1 LVGYQLPAYLGSERG
16 YRGAVAGGAIHV
28 LIEEFEAFADGNGR
42 RINRRGLLAGS
53 TGALALALASSP
65 SAAAQS
71 ATPEAEAEA
80 DPVADPVADPEAS
93 PEAHIGEGAGDFT
106 LYSGRN
112 ETLVGPLVEQYA
124 EETGVTVDA
133 RYGGTGE
140 LAATIL
146 EEGDNSRASLFFS
159 QDAGALGLLAD
170 EGRFAPL
177 PSELLD
183 RVEERFRDPQGRWV
197 GVTGRAR
204 VLAYNTEVLGA
215 EDLPTSVRDLTDPSW
230 AGRIGW
236 APENASF
243 QAFITAF
250 RLLDG
255 DDAVRSWLE
264 AMIANGTVNYGD
276 SNIAI
281 VQAIS
286 NGEIDAGL
294 VNHYYVYAVGSEE
307 GGDFPVAN
315 HFFAA
320 GDPGSLINVAGIGL
334 IEGADDAEPAL
345 AFADYL
351 LSHEAQEYFATETFE
366 YPLIEG
372 VSAPEGLVP
381 LNEIGHPDIELGE
394 LADLRGSLDL
404 LAEVGLI

>member
-1 LVGYQLPAYLGSERG
+1 VGIGVT
-16 YRGAVAGGAIHV
+16 VAGGCCQV
-28 LIEEFEAFADGNGR
+28 LIEELDGSEDCETR
-42 RINRRGLLAGS
+42 RIGRRGLVAAS
-53 TGALALALASSP
+53 AGALLLGVAGPLTT
-65 SAAAQS
+65 AAQS

-80 DPVADPVADPEAS
+80 DPVADPEADPEA
-93 PEAHIGEGAGDFT
+93 GFGAGTGDFT

-124 EETGVTVDA
+124 EETGTAVDV

-146 EEGDNSRASLFFS
+146 EEGQDTPASLFFS
-159 QDAGALGLLAD
+159 QDAGALGLLSD
-170 EGRFAPL
+170 EGRFAAL
-177 PSELLD
+177 PGELVD
-183 RVEERFRDPQGRWV
+183 RVDERFRDPEGRWV

-204 VLAYNTEVLGA
+204 VLAYNTDSLTPR
-215 EDLPTSVRDLTDPSW
+215 DLPTSVRDLSDPAW
-230 AGRIGW
+230 AGRVGW

-250 RLLDG
+250 RLIDG
-255 DDAVRSWLE
+255 DDAVKGWIE
-264 AMIANGTVNYGD
+264 AMIANGTVNFGD
-276 SNIAI
+276 SNSAI
-281 VQAIS
+281 VQAIG

-294 VNHYYVYAVGSEE
+294 VNHYYVYAVGREAGE
-307 GGDFPVAN
+307 DFPVAN
-315 HFFAA
+315 HFFEA

-334 IEGADDAEPAL
+334 TEDADDADAAL

-351 LSHEAQEYFATETFE
+351 LSNDAQEFFATETFE

-372 VSAPEGLVP
+372 VAPPEGLVP
-381 LNEIGHPDIELGE
+381 LSEIGHPDIELGD

-404 LAEVGLI
+404 LSEVGLI

>member
-1 LVGYQLPAYLGSERG
+1 M
-16 YRGAVAGGAIHV
+16 
-28 LIEEFEAFADGNGR
+28 LIEELEEFADRNGR
-42 RINRRGLLAGS
+42 RIDRRGLVAAS
-53 TGALALALASSP
+53 AGALVLGFAGPLA
-65 SAAAQS
+65 AAAQS

-80 DPVADPVADPEAS
+80 DPVADPEADPEA
-93 PEAHIGEGAGDFT
+93 ADTAGAGDFT

-124 EETGVTVDA
+124 EEFGIAVDA

-146 EEGDNSRASLFFS
+146 EEGDNTRADLFFS

-170 EGRFAPL
+170 EGRFAEL
-177 PSELLD
+177 PTELLD

-204 VLAYNTEVLGA
+204 VLAYNTEVLA
-215 EDLPTSVRDLTDPSW
+215 ADDLPVSVRDLTDPIW
-230 AGRIGW
+230 AGRVGW

-250 RLLDG
+250 RLIDG
-255 DDAVRSWLE
+255 DDAVKAWLE
-264 AMIANGTVNYGD
+264 GMIANGTVNFGD
-276 SNIAI
+276 SNSAI
-281 VQAIS
+281 VQAIG

-294 VNHYYVYAVGSEE
+294 VNHYYVYAVGREAGE
-307 GGDFPVAN
+307 DFPVAN
-315 HFFAA
+315 HFFAG

-334 IEGADDAEPAL
+334 IEGADDADAAL

-351 LSHEAQEYFATETFE
+351 LSDEAQKYFTTETFE

-372 VSAPEGLVP
+372 VAAPEGLVP
-381 LNEIGHPDIELGE
+381 LSEIGHPDIELGA
-394 LADLRGSLDL
+394 LADLRGSLEL
-404 LAEVGLI
+404 LSEVGLI

>member
-1 LVGYQLPAYLGSERG
+1 VVIAELDGLGARDEKLIDRRELV
-16 YRGAVAGGAIHV
+16 AVSA
-28 LIEEFEAFADGNGR
+28 
-42 RINRRGLLAGS
+42 
-53 TGALALALASSP
+53 GALLLGFVSPLAAT
-65 SAAAQS
+65 AQS
-71 ATPEAEAEA
+71 ATPEAEPE
-80 DPVADPVADPEAS
+80 ADPVADPEAD
-93 PEAHIGEGAGDFT
+93 PEPDFSAGTGDFT

-112 ETLVGPLVEQYA
+112 ETLVGPLVERYA
-124 EETGVTVDA
+124 DETGTSVDT

-146 EEGDNSRASLFFS
+146 EEGENTPASLFFS
-159 QDAGALGLLAD
+159 QDAGALGLLTD
-170 EGRFAPL
+170 EGRFETL

-183 RVEERFRDPQGRWV
+183 RVEERFRDPGGRWV

-204 VLAYNTEVLGA
+204 VLAYNTDTVA
-215 EDLPTSVRDLTDPSW
+215 EDDLPASVRDLTDPSW
-230 AGRIGW
+230 AGRVGW

-250 RLLDG
+250 RLMDG

-264 AMIANGTVNYGD
+264 AMVANGTVNFGD
-276 SNIAI
+276 SNSAI
-281 VQAIS
+281 VQAIG
-286 NGEIDAGL
+286 NGEIDTGL
-294 VNHYYVYAVGSEE
+294 VNHYYVYAVGREAGE
-307 GGDFPVAN
+307 DFPVAN

-334 IEGADDAEPAL
+334 TEDADDADAAL

-351 LSHEAQEYFATETFE
+351 LSNDAQEYFATETFE

-372 VSAPEGLVP
+372 VAPPEGLVP
-381 LNEIGHPDIELGE
+381 LSEIGHPDIELGD

-404 LAEVGLI
+404 LSEVGLI

>member
-1 LVGYQLPAYLGSERG
+1 VR
-16 YRGAVAGGAIHV
+16 
-28 LIEEFEAFADGNGR
+28 IEELDGFGDRNMH
-42 RINRRGLLAGS
+42 RIDRRGLVAAS
-53 TGALALALASSP
+53 AGALVLSIAGPLA
-65 SAAAQS
+65 AAAQS

-80 DPVADPVADPEAS
+80 DPVADPVADPEAD
-93 PEAHIGEGAGDFT
+93 PEAGFSEGTGDFT

-124 EETGVTVDA
+124 EEAGVSVDT

-146 EEGDNSRASLFFS
+146 EEGDDTPASLFFS

-170 EGRFAPL
+170 DGRFAPL
-177 PSELLD
+177 PTELLD
-183 RVEERFRDPQGRWV
+183 RVDERFRDPEGRWI

-204 VLAYNTEVLGA
+204 VLAYNTESLAA
-215 EDLPTSVRDLTDPSW
+215 EDLPTSVRDLTDPAW
-230 AGRIGW
+230 AGRVGW

-250 RLLDG
+250 RLIDG
-255 DDAVRSWLE
+255 DEAVRDWLE
-264 AMIANGTVNYGD
+264 AMIANGTVNFGD
-276 SNIAI
+276 SNSAI
-281 VQAIS
+281 VQAIG

-294 VNHYYVYAVGSEE
+294 VNHYYVYAVGREAGE
-307 GGDFPVAN
+307 DFPVAN

-334 IEGADDAEPAL
+334 IEGADDAEAAL

-351 LSHEAQEYFATETFE
+351 LSDDAQEYFATETFE
-366 YPLIEG
+366 YPLIDG
-372 VSAPEGLVP
+372 VAAPEGLVP
-381 LNEIGHPDIELGE
+381 LSEIGHPDIALGD

-404 LAEVGLI
+404 LSEVGLI

>member
-1 LVGYQLPAYLGSERG
+1 M
-16 YRGAVAGGAIHV
+16 
-28 LIEEFEAFADGNGR
+28 LIDELEGFEDRTSGR
-42 RINRRGLLAGS
+42 IDRRGLVAAS
-53 TGALALALASSP
+53 TGAVVLAFTGPLA
-65 SAAAQS
+65 AAAQS

-80 DPVADPVADPEAS
+80 DPVADPVADPEAD
-93 PEAHIGEGAGDFT
+93 PEAGAATGEGDFT

-124 EETGVTVDA
+124 EQSGVTVDA

-146 EEGDNSRASLFFS
+146 EEGDNTPARLFFS

-170 EGRFAPL
+170 EGRLATL
-177 PSELLD
+177 PSELVD

-204 VLAYNTEVLGA
+204 VLAYNTDVLAA
-215 EDLPTSVRDLTDPSW
+215 EDLPTSVRDLTDPVW
-230 AGRIGW
+230 AGRVGW

-250 RLLDG
+250 RLIDG
-255 DDAVRSWLE
+255 DDEVRAWLE
-264 AMIANGTVNYGD
+264 AMIDNGTVNFGD
-276 SNIAI
+276 SNSAI
-281 VQAIS
+281 VQAIG

-294 VNHYYVYAVGSEE
+294 VNHYYVYAVGREAGE
-307 GGDFPVAN
+307 GFPVAN

-320 GDPGSLINVAGIGL
+320 GDPGSLINVAGVGL
-334 IEGADDAEPAL
+334 IEGADDTDTAL

-351 LSHEAQEYFATETFE
+351 LSDGAQEYFATETFE

-372 VSAPEGLVP
+372 VASPEGLVP

-394 LADLRGSLDL
+394 LADLRGSLEL
-404 LAEVGLI
+404 LSEVGLI

>member
-1 LVGYQLPAYLGSERG
+1 M
-16 YRGAVAGGAIHV
+16 
-28 LIEEFEAFADGNGR
+28 LIEELEDIVDRKGR
-42 RINRRGLLAGS
+42 RINRRGLVAAS
-53 TGALALALASSP
+53 AGALVLRFAGPLA
-65 SAAAQS
+65 AAAQS
-71 ATPEAEAEA
+71 ATPEAEAEG
-80 DPVADPVADPEAS
+80 DPVADPEA
-93 PEAHIGEGAGDFT
+93 HYGTGAGDFT

-124 EETGVTVDA
+124 KEAGITVDA

-146 EEGDNSRASLFFS
+146 EEGDNTRASLFFS

-170 EGRFAPL
+170 EGRLATL
-177 PSELLD
+177 PSDLLD

-204 VLAYNTEVLGA
+204 VLAYNTEVFA
-215 EDLPTSVRDLTDPSW
+215 EDDLPASVRDLTDPAW
-230 AGRIGW
+230 AGRVGW

-243 QAFITAF
+243 QAFVTAF
-250 RLLDG
+250 RLIDG
-255 DDAVRSWLE
+255 DDAVKAWLE
-264 AMIANGTVNYGD
+264 AMIANGTVNFGD
-276 SNIAI
+276 SNISI
-281 VQAIS
+281 VQAIG

-294 VNHYYVYAVGSEE
+294 VNHYYVYAVGREAGE
-307 GGDFPVAN
+307 DFPVAN

-334 IEGADDAEPAL
+334 IEGAEDADAAL

-351 LSHEAQEYFATETFE
+351 LSDEAQEYFATETFE

-372 VSAPEGLVP
+372 VAAPEGLVP

-394 LADLRGSLDL
+394 LADLRGSLEL
-404 LAEVGLI
+404 LSEVGLI